1 VAPGACHFAVARPP
15 RLRRERHPARFLFSD
30 SGTLPELAGGT
41 PAPRPTG
48 RHHRCRDRI
57 LNISLAL
64 KFIRMY

>member
-1 VAPGACHFAVARPP
+1 
-15 RLRRERHPARFLFSD
+15 LFSD